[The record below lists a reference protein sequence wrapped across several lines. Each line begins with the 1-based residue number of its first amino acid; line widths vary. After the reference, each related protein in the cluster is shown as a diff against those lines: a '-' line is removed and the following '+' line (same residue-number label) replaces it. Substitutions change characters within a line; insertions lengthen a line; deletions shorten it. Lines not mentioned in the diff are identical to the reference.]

1 MITCDN
7 KYIEKLQGNKFE
19 TLDEVH
25 KFLEKYK
32 LPQIAQ
38 E

>member
-25 KFLEKYK
+25 KFLEK
-32 LPQIAQ
+32 I
-38 E
+38 